1 MMTCRP
7 NPLLLLC
14 TLALTFVFP
23 RVGARAGDPPAGGD
37 ATDDRAEA
45 TLDETVAKLRSLGL
59 MIAADEK
66 TIAAATGEAPYFM
79 FAERREHRPK
89 REPLQLSEDIS
100 WLEGKPV
107 FARGAK
113 KEEIYPLFDK
123 LVQRMGYNE
132 VALYAADVHYGV
144 SSHARF
150 KLYELGYRKDDPRK
164 GKRQRVLLGDADYVI
179 NLP

>member
-1 MMTCRP
+1 MMTLRP
-7 NPLLLLC
+7 KPLLFSC
-14 TLALTFVFP
+14 TLALGFVFP
-23 RVGARAGDPPAGGD
+23 RVGASAEDTVAPAND
-37 ATDDRAEA
+37 ADGQADA
-45 TLDETVAKLRSLGL
+45 TLDALVAKLRSLGL
-59 MIAADEK
+59 MITADEK
-66 TIAAATGEAPYFM
+66 KIAAATGEAPYFM
-79 FAERREHRPK
+79 YADRREHRPK
-89 REPLQLSEDIS
+89 REPLRLPKDAN

-107 FARGAK
+107 FAEGAK
-113 KEEIYPLFDK
+113 KQAIYPLFDK

-164 GKRQRVLLGDADYVI
+164 GKRRRVLLGDADYVI